1 MKKKNIVKAFHVA
14 VLAAVLGIASLAF
27 CQPVAADTVELP
39 EYRLAITPTQKD
51 FKTFEPGQTYSD
63 TYYVR
68 NSGTKPFNYEITF
81 APYNVVGE
89 YYETNYTEKT
99 QYNEIVDWISVD
111 ETSGTLDPGERAEVR
126 YTITVPENIHG
137 GAQACTIMAKMAD
150 TEHDNDTSAV
160 QTIRQLGYLIFGN
173 VDGDIIETASI
184 AENKIPSFLFQA
196 PLYAESIVENTGNV
210 YSAAEYTFQVFP
222 LFSDE
227 EIYTNEEDPS
237 REIIFP
243 ETKRYNKVTWEG
255 SPQLG
260 IYRVRQTVKLFD
272 EVSTKEKL
280 VFICPIWFLLICLA
294 AVFIIIFSIIHR
306 IRNRA

>member
-1 MKKKNIVKAFHVA
+1 MKQRNIIKAFCSALLA
-14 VLAAVLGIASLAF
+14 VSFSATGFLFDQSALAA
-27 CQPVAADTVELP
+27 PVEQP

-51 FKTFEPGQTYSD
+51 FKTFEPGHTYSD

-68 NSGTKPFNYEITF
+68 NSGTKPFNYEITI

-99 QYNEIVDWISVD
+99 QYNEIVDWVSVNQ
-111 ETSGTLDPGERAEVR
+111 TSGTLDPGERAEVQ
-126 YTITVPENIHG
+126 YTITVPEDMHG
-137 GAQACTIMAKMAD
+137 GAQACTIMAKMSD
-150 TEHDNDTSAV
+150 TEHDNDASAV

-184 AENKIPSFLFQA
+184 TENRIPSFLFQA
-196 PLYAESIVENTGNV
+196 PLYAESVVENTGNV
-210 YSAAEYTFQVFP
+210 YGTAEYTFQVFP

-243 ETKRYNKVTWEG
+243 ETKRYNKVAWEG

-260 IYRVRQTVKLFD
+260 VYRIRQTVKLFD

-280 VFICPIWFLLICLA
+280 VFICPLWFLLICLA
-294 AVFIIIFSIIHR
+294 VVFIIVFSIIHH
-306 IRNRA
+306 IRNHA